1 MILKRVATTT
11 RRRNAAVLLAQYITL
26 AACLYLFPSLGHAEP
41 GAVQKLAAGV
51 YVWQGDRD
59 KREPANCTWI
69 IFKDYV
75 VVIDANFP
83 WGAQQIIPEIKKT
96 TDKPIRFVLNTHY
109 HGDHSYGNSL
119 FTDLGAIIINSED
132 TDRQARTTGAEGWA
146 KWNDP
151 AHSLQGAHQEFAT
164 ITFSDRL
171 ILDDGTQR
179 VEMIR
184 LGPAHS
190 KGDVVAYLPREKIVA
205 TGDLCVT
212 WGFGNNVGDPAGSY
226 AGWLAALDRMSSW
239 APEKVVPGHGAVAGP
254 EALRAQR
261 AYLAGMLQQVQGGIA
276 AGKTADQLATEL
288 DLRKYGFIASD
299 TPANATSIRN
309 MYKHLAAGAP

>member
-1 MILKRVATTT
+1 MNSKRS
-11 RRRNAAVLLAQYITL
+11 AVPV
-26 AACLYLFPSLGHAEP
+26 ACLVTLVACLFFSPCPAHAEP
-41 GAVQKLAAGV
+41 GAVQKLAPGV

-59 KREPANCTWI
+59 KKEPANCTWV

-83 WGAQQIIPEIKKT
+83 WGAREIIPKIKET

-132 TDRQARTTGAEGWA
+132 TDHEARTAGAGGFA
-146 KWNDP
+146 KAGD
-151 AHSLQGAHQEFAT
+151 ATHSLEGVHQEFAT

-171 ILDDGTQR
+171 VLDDGTQR
-179 VEMIR
+179 VEMIH
-184 LGPAHS
+184 LGPAHT

-212 WGFGNNVGDPAGSY
+212 WGFGNNVADPDANY
-226 AGWLAALDRMSSW
+226 AGWLEALDRMSGW
-239 APEKVVPGHGAVAGP
+239 DPKTVVPGHGAVAGP
-254 EALRAQR
+254 EALRTEHE
-261 AYLAGMLQQVQGGIA
+261 YLAGMVQQVQDGIR

-288 DLRKYGFIASD
+288 DLRKYGFIASS
-299 TPANATSIRN
+299 TQANATSIRAI
-309 MYKHLAAGAP
+309 YKHLTGGAS

>member
-1 MILKRVATTT
+1 MILKRVTRTT
-11 RRRNAAVLLAQYITL
+11 LLAKYITL
-26 AACLYLFPSLGHAEP
+26 AACLYLSASLGHAEP
-41 GAVQKLAAGV
+41 GAVQKLAPGV

-59 KREPANCTWI
+59 KREPANCTWV

-83 WGAQQIIPEIKKT
+83 WGAREIIPKIKET

-132 TDRQARTTGAEGWA
+132 TDREARTAGAEGWA
-146 KWNDP
+146 KYSDP
-151 AHSLQGAHQEFAT
+151 THTLKGAHQEFAT
-164 ITFSDRL
+164 ITFSDQL
-171 ILDDGTQR
+171 VFDDGTQR
-179 VEMIR
+179 VEMIQ

-190 KGDVVAYLPREKIVA
+190 KGDAVAYLPREKIVV

-212 WGFGNNVGDPAGSY
+212 WGFGNNVGDPNANY
-226 AGWLAALDRMSSW
+226 AGWLGVLDRMSAW
-239 APEKVVPGHGAVAGP
+239 GPKTVVPGHGAVAGP
-254 EALRAQR
+254 EALRAQHE
-261 AYLAGMLQQVQGGIA
+261 YLAGMVQQVRDGIR
-276 AGKTADQLATEL
+276 AGKTADQLATEV

-299 TPANATSIRN
+299 ATANATSIRN
-309 MYKHLAAGAP
+309 VYRHLAGGAP

>member
-1 MILKRVATTT
+1 VT
-11 RRRNAAVLLAQYITL
+11 RSCNPAFLLAI
-26 AACLYLFPSLGHAEP
+26 ACLYLFPALGHSQP
-41 GAVQKLAAGV
+41 GTVQKLAPGV

-59 KREPANCTWI
+59 KREPANCTWVV
-69 IFKDYV
+69 FKDYV

-83 WGAQQIIPEIKKT
+83 WGAREIIPKIKET

-119 FTDLGAIIINSED
+119 FTDLGAIIINTED
-132 TDRQARTTGAEGWA
+132 TDREARTTGAEGWA

-151 AHSLQGAHQEFAT
+151 EHSLQGVHQAFAA

-171 ILDDGTQR
+171 VFDDGTQR

-190 KGDVVAYLPREKIVA
+190 KGDAVAYLPREKIVV

-212 WGFGNNVGDPAGSY
+212 WGFGNNVADANANY
-226 AGWLAALDRMSSW
+226 TGWLVALDRMSGW
-239 APEKVVPGHGAVAGP
+239 DPKTVVPGHGAVAGP
-254 EALRAQR
+254 EALRLQH
-261 AYLAGMLQQVQGGIA
+261 AYLAGMVQQVQDGIR

-288 DLRKYGFIASD
+288 DLRKYGFIASSA
-299 TPANATSIRN
+299 PANATSIRAV
-309 MYKHLAAGAP
+309 YRHLAAGAP